1 MDERRGTKEDGG
13 NKLAYLEIIS
23 KYENGATQF
32 YLSILPTLRKL
43 TLFDNCRESSTNR
56 PIFLQNK
63 ANFRKSQMD
72 VNLTIT
78 KDYEKYIALDIW

>member
-32 YLSILPTLRKL
+32 YLSILPIPMAQV
-43 TLFDNCRESSTNR
+43 LFKPTSLYSCREHSTKR
-56 PIFLQNK
+56 PIFCK
-63 ANFRKSQMD
+63 
-72 VNLTIT
+72 T
-78 KDYEKYIALDIW
+78 KPIFEKVK

>member
-1 MDERRGTKEDGG
+1 LSGGQALAKKEGQKAEDGRGTKEDGG

-43 TLFDNCRESSTNR
+43 TLFDNRRKYSTNR
-56 PIFLQNK
+56 AFFAKQSQFL
-63 ANFRKSQMD
+63 
-72 VNLTIT
+72 
-78 KDYEKYIALDIW
+78 

>member
-43 TLFDNCRESSTNR
+43 TLLDKCREHSTNQ
-56 PIFLQNK
+56 PFYAKQSQFL
-63 ANFRKSQMD
+63 
-72 VNLTIT
+72 
-78 KDYEKYIALDIW
+78 